1 VSKHD
6 RITRARKMKR
16 ACVLIEAAQADSDDG
31 DGAGAGSERNGHR
44 SRIRTV
50 TRTHF
55 ASPPHGRGTPLV
67 RALALQGVS
76 GDSGSHLG
84 STLNPGGAVLTL
96 GVFRRS
102 RSVAYIPAD
111 ASPSEVLASAIVP
124 PRATVVNPTRRD
136 FALYC
141 GRRMP
146 NSTLRCCSSVAAG
159 PYRVAVSA
167 AGLSTACALRRE
179 CGADSRIVPTYA
191 LIGALHI
198 KRSRL
203 QPIFGQAFDGDYV
216 SVPKCTREHLA
227 R

>member
-1 VSKHD
+1 MS
-6 RITRARKMKR
+6 A
-16 ACVLIEAAQADSDDG
+16 
-31 DGAGAGSERNGHR
+31 
-44 SRIRTV
+44 
-50 TRTHF
+50 
-55 ASPPHGRGTPLV
+55 GRGTPLV

-136 FALYC
+136 FAFYC

-146 NSTLRCCSSVAAG
+146 NSSRIVTLRCRFSVAAG

-179 CGADSRIVPTYA
+179 YGSELRIVPTFDR
-191 LIGALHI
+191 IGALRI

-203 QPIFGQAFDGDYV
+203 QPMFGQAFDGDYA
-216 SVPKCTREHLA
+216 SVPKCTGEHLA

>member
-1 VSKHD
+1 
-6 RITRARKMKR
+6 M
-16 ACVLIEAAQADSDDG
+16 
-31 DGAGAGSERNGHR
+31 
-44 SRIRTV
+44 
-50 TRTHF
+50 
-55 ASPPHGRGTPLV
+55 
-67 RALALQGVS
+67 
-76 GDSGSHLG
+76 G
-84 STLNPGGAVLTL
+84 STLNPGRAVLTL

-136 FALYC
+136 FAFYC

-146 NSTLRCCSSVAAG
+146 NSSRIVTLRCPFSVAAG

-179 CGADSRIVPTYA
+179 YGSELRIVPTFDR
-191 LIGALHI
+191 IGALRI

-203 QPIFGQAFDGDYV
+203 QPMFGQAFDGDYA
-216 SVPKCTREHLA
+216 SVPKCTGEHLA
-227 R
+227 K